1 MTSLSLDLRSYPDEV
16 SAHDHPYHQV
26 ILALEGALEMEIG
39 TSGGRCAEGRV
50 DQARG
55 ALVPAGTLHAF
66 SGIGRNRFVTLDI
79 GSDSR
84 AAPSRL
90 LASGSPFFAVPRAVE
105 HLLHYVESRHGLT
118 AEAEHVA
125 PLLAAALAEPQAGQ
139 EMPDPVLRAI
149 GFLRGAY
156 RRPITCAD
164 AARAAGLSTARL
176 HALFAQWVGMG
187 PGHYLS
193 ALRLDHAR
201 DRLARGAEPI
211 AEIAL
216 DAGFGDQ
223 SAFTR
228 AFRRRFGRSPA
239 AYRRALENRHTSQ

>member
-1 MTSLSLDLRSYPDEV
+1 MTSLSLDLRSYPGEV

-84 AAPSRL
+84 AAPRRL

-105 HLLHYVESRHGLT
+105 HLLPGLGLGESGGQQRRHVFRLGRQAVPRFDIVQQVLDRARHG
-118 AEAEHVA
+118 EE
-125 PLLAAALAEPQAGQ
+125 
-139 EMPDPVLRAI
+139 R
-149 GFLRGAY
+149 
-156 RRPITCAD
+156 
-164 AARAAGLSTARL
+164 
-176 HALFAQWVGMG
+176 
-187 PGHYLS
+187 
-193 ALRLDHAR
+193 
-201 DRLARGAEPI
+201 
-211 AEIAL
+211 
-216 DAGFGDQ
+216 
-223 SAFTR
+223 
-228 AFRRRFGRSPA
+228 
-239 AYRRALENRHTSQ
+239 